1 MKINPLTPA
10 EEQLMQVIWTLK
22 SPFTKE
28 ILEAY
33 PEPKPHPNTVSTFL
47 KILVEKDYL
56 STEKVGRIFRYN
68 ALISSEDYKKNLL
81 HQFLERY
88 FDGSA
93 SSLLSYLMEE
103 QLLSSSDLKSYSGG
117 AASETLPHSYDNEIR
132 TFIDELTSD
141 KKKKKKK
148 KGKKKSKE

>member
-88 FDGSA
+88 FEGSA

-103 QLLSSSDLKSYSGG
+103 QLLSSSDLKSYSEG
-117 AASETLPHSYDNEIR
+117 AASETLPHSYDSEIR

>member
-1 MKINPLTPA
+1 MTINPLTPA

-22 SPFTKE
+22 SPFTKD

-88 FDGSA
+88 FEGSA

-103 QLLSSSDLKSYSGG
+103 QLLSSSDLKSYSEG
-117 AASETLPHSYDNEIR
+117 AASETLSHSYDSEIR

-148 KGKKKSKE
+148 KVKKKSKD

>member
-1 MKINPLTPA
+1 
-10 EEQLMQVIWTLK
+10 MQVIWTLK
-22 SPFTKE
+22 SPFTKD

-68 ALISSEDYKKNLL
+68 TLISSEDYKKNLL

-88 FDGSA
+88 FDGST

-103 QLLSSSDLKSYSGG
+103 QLLSPSDLKSYSGG
-117 AASETLPHSYDNEIR
+117 AASETLPHSYDSEIR

>member
-1 MKINPLTPA
+1 MTINPLTPA

-22 SPFTKE
+22 SPFTKD

-47 KILVEKDYL
+47 KILVEKGYL

-68 ALISSEDYKKNLL
+68 ALISFEDYKKNLL

-93 SSLLSYLMEE
+93 SSLLSYLMKE
-103 QLLSSSDLKSYSGG
+103 QLLSPSDLKLDSEGT
-117 AASETLPHSYDNEIR
+117 ASERLAHSYDGEIR
-132 TFIDELTSD
+132 TFIEELTSD

-148 KGKKKSKE
+148 KAKKKSKD